1 MNDENKEIINE
12 EEVKNESEKVEEV
25 VTSQTKKKKKSGI
38 LIPILAAVIAFVVV
52 YGGITLVNHLNAKDD
67 VVDKEESKNGS
78 TEVEDNVEEDSSTN
92 TSSDE
97 ESVSENVGGT
107 TGPDEV
113 ITITDDMKTELNRI
127 AFINDSYCYVE
138 KLFYNMNG
146 FTKDLTTENKKYIIM
161 NYYLLTHNGSNSI
174 SETAFKEI
182 AGKYSFTE
190 SFDTIMA
197 GFEKVGNE
205 YVIPPMG
212 CVGPEK
218 VTHNATYHDA
228 GNTIAVIDNVTITN
242 TESSEVT
249 NIKVTYTF
257 IYSKDNNNNITFKL
271 YSVNSVK

>member
-1 MNDENKEIINE
+1 MNEENKDVVNE

-25 VTSQTKKKKKSGI
+25 VASQPKKKKKSSI

-52 YGGITLVNHLNAKDD
+52 YGGITLVNHLSSKEE
-67 VVDKEESKNGS
+67 VVDKEESKES
-78 TEVEDNVEEDSSTN
+78 SVEVEDDTEEEVST
-92 TSSDE
+92 DD
-97 ESVSENVGGT
+97 ESVTESVGDT

-127 AFINDSYCYVE
+127 AAINNAYCYVE

-146 FTKDLTTENKKYIIM
+146 FTKDLTLENKKYIIM
-161 NYYLLTHNGSNSI
+161 SYYLLTHSGSDRI

-182 AGKYSFTE
+182 AGKYNFSE
-190 SFDTIMA
+190 SFDTVMA

-212 CVGPEK
+212 CVGPER
-218 VTHNATYHDA
+218 VTHNATYTDS
-228 GNTIAVIDNVTITN
+228 GNTITVIDNVTITN

-257 IYSKDNNNNITFKL
+257 MYFKDSNNNITFRL
-271 YSVNSVK
+271 ERVNSVK